1 MWANDGI
8 NGNHKAAVAVP
19 LLHDVGR
26 FELDLPINMR
36 CPPPL
41 ADDPDLDLA
50 PRLLTQSSSFFLDV
64 LTQAN
69 P

>member
-1 MWANDGI
+1 VSAGDNGI

-36 CPPPL
+36 YL
-41 ADDPDLDLA
+41 SQMIST
-50 PRLLTQSSSFFLDV
+50 LLLVS
-64 LTQAN
+64 
-69 P
+69 